1 MGFLGGT
8 VFKNPPANKG
18 DAGDTVLIP
27 RSGRFP
33 GVGNGNP
40 LRYCC
45 LRNPMEKGAW
55 RLQSMGWQ
63 RVRCDWAHMCSSSLS
78 MCYQIWRG
86 SYRMPHHG
94 SRFLEGHKEEFEV
107 VLVAKTNLLRTE
119 RTPQGRGGP
128 SQDR

>member
-18 DAGDTVLIP
+18 DAGDMVLIP

-40 LRYCC
+40 LGYCC

-55 RLQSMGWQ
+55 RYSPWGGKESDATEHT
-63 RVRCDWAHMCSSSLS
+63 RVLPLLACVT
-78 MCYQIWRG
+78 
-86 SYRMPHHG
+86 
-94 SRFLEGHKEEFEV
+94 RFGEGHTGRPIMGLSSWKDT
-107 VLVAKTNLLRTE
+107 KKNLRSYSW
-119 RTPQGRGGP
+119 QK
-128 SQDR
+128 QIY